1 MPVKNKAFSEFFF
14 IINSIICNLAV
25 AFHAGQ
31 VMNTLVRARVRLRA
45 LRSKQIVCFSEI
57 QSVSSFC

>member
-1 MPVKNKAFSEFFF
+1 MFFF

-31 VMNTLVRARVRLRA
+31 VMNTLVRARARVRLRA